1 MYQTIG
7 LLILF
12 VPNFVNSFQYPF
24 VERNDSIK
32 ESHFGIEVRNLIIFN
47 LI

>member
-1 MYQTIG
+1 MYQIIS

-12 VPNFVNSFQYPF
+12 VPNLVHSFQYPI

-32 ESHFGIEVRNLIIFN
+32 ESHFGIEVKIKLF
-47 LI
+47 LF